1 MGVHINIEKKD
12 GTEHPT
18 WDSLRMGDDK
28 ENASILAN
36 DNISWHSGKSFWED
50 DRFLLRP
57 TETTKFVGER
67 GREMVEILKD
77 PEWWVYLSY

>member
-1 MGVHINIEKKD
+1 MGVHIYIEKKD

-18 WDSLRMGDDK
+18 WDSFRMGDDR

-36 DNISWHSGKSFWED
+36 DNLQWHSGKPFWED

-67 GREMVEILKD
+67 GREMEGILKD